1 MAALDDFRT
10 DVRTWLAANCPPGAR
25 GAIDMMEGP
34 EAKNTDMEVWL
45 ERCIERGFTAP
56 AWPKQYGG
64 GGMEPLKARVLAQEM
79 ARIRARPPTMG
90 MGLSMIGPTLLEFG
104 TEEQRQRHLPAIV
117 RGELRW
123 CQGYSEPGAGS
134 DLAALRTRAEDKGDH
149 FVINGQKIW
158 TSGAQWADWMFA
170 LVRTDPDVPKHEGI
184 SFVLLDMHQAG
195 VKVRPIRLISGSSPF
210 CETFFTDAIAKKEDL
225 VGRLNQGWTVG
236 KRLLQ
241 YERSGQGGLA
251 GGPRRTAG
259 GSEMTDLAKQYVG
272 VDNGRIS
279 DPAVR
284 DTVLRHEIQSKS
296 LALTLQRT
304 AEENRSGKTMGE
316 ATSIFKLISATLG
329 RDGAE
334 LRRTLMGTQ
343 GIGWDG
349 DSFEAA
355 QLQAMRAWL
364 STRAFT
370 IFGGTNEIQLNI
382 IAKRVLA
389 LPD

>member
-1 MAALDDFRT
+1 M
-10 DVRTWLAANCPPGAR
+10 
-25 GAIDMMEGP
+25 
-34 EAKNTDMEVWL
+34 
-45 ERCIERGFTAP
+45 
-56 AWPKQYGG
+56 
-64 GGMEPLKARVLAQEM
+64 
-79 ARIRARPPTMG
+79 
-90 MGLSMIGPTLLEFG
+90 
-104 TEEQRQRHLPAIV
+104 
-117 RGELRW
+117 
-123 CQGYSEPGAGS
+123 
-134 DLAALRTRAEDKGDH
+134 
-149 FVINGQKIW
+149 
-158 TSGAQWADWMFA
+158 
-170 LVRTDPDVPKHEGI
+170 
-184 SFVLLDMHQAG
+184 
-195 VKVRPIRLISGSSPF
+195 
-210 CETFFTDAIAKKEDL
+210 
-225 VGRLNQGWTVG
+225 
-236 KRLLQ
+236 
-241 YERSGQGGLA
+241 
-251 GGPRRTAG
+251 
-259 GSEMTDLAKQYVG
+259 
-272 VDNGRIS
+272 
-279 DPAVR
+279 R

>member
-1 MAALDDFRT
+1 MAALDDFRS
-10 DVRTWLAANCPPGAR
+10 DVRAWLDTNCPPGAR
-25 GAIDMMEGP
+25 GAFDMMEGP
-34 EAKNTDMEVWL
+34 GERNKDMELWL
-45 ERCIERGFTAP
+45 ERCVARGFTAP
-56 AWPKQYGG
+56 GWPKEYGG
-64 GGMEPLKARVLAQEM
+64 GGLEPQQARTLAQEM

-104 TEEQRQRHLPAIV
+104 TQEQRQRHLPPIV

-134 DLAALRTRAEDKGDH
+134 DLASLRTRAEDKGDH

-170 LVRTDPDVPKHEGI
+170 LVRTDPEVPKHEGI
-184 SFVLLDMHQAG
+184 SFLLLDMHQPG
-195 VKVRPIRLISGSSPF
+195 VRVQPIRLISGNSPF
-210 CETFFTDAIAKKEDL
+210 CETFFTDALARKDDL
-225 VGRLNQGWTVG
+225 VGKLNQGWTVG

-241 YERSGQGGLA
+241 YERSGQGSLG
-251 GGPRRTAG
+251 GGPRRATG
-259 GSEMTDLAKQYVG
+259 GSELTDLAKRYIG
-272 VDNGRIS
+272 VDNDRIG
-279 DPAVR
+279 DAAVR
-284 DTVLRHEIQSKS
+284 DTVLRHEIQAKA
-296 LALTLQRT
+296 LALTLQRS

-316 ATSIFKLISATLG
+316 TTSIFKLISATLT

-343 GIGWDG
+343 GIGWEG
-349 DSFEAA
+349 DNFAA
-355 QLQAMRAWL
+355 DEQQAVRAWL

-370 IFGGTNEIQLNI
+370 IFGGTNEVQLNI

>member
-10 DVRTWLAANCPPGAR
+10 DVRGWLDTNCPPGAR
-25 GAIDMMEGP
+25 GAFDMMEGP
-34 EAKNTDMEVWL
+34 GERNKDMETWL
-45 ERCIERGFTAP
+45 ARCIERGFTAP
-56 AWPKQYGG
+56 TWPKQYGG
-64 GGMEPLKARVLAQEM
+64 GGMAPLEARVLAQEM
-79 ARIRARPPTMG
+79 AQIRARPPTMG

-104 TEEQRQRHLPAIV
+104 SEEQRLRHLPAIV

-123 CQGYSEPGAGS
+123 CQGYSEPSAGS

-149 FVINGQKIW
+149 FLINGQKIW

-170 LVRTDPDVPKHEGI
+170 LVRTDPDAPKHEGI

-195 VKVRPIRLISGSSPF
+195 VKVRPIRLISGNSPF

-225 VGRLNQGWTVG
+225 IGRLNQGWTVG

-251 GGPRRTAG
+251 GGPRRTTG
-259 GSEMTDLAKQYVG
+259 GSEITDLAKQYVG
-272 VDNGRIS
+272 VANGRIG

-284 DTVLRHEIQSKS
+284 ETVLRHEIQSKS

-316 ATSIFKLISATLG
+316 ATSIFKLISATLA

-334 LRRTLMGTQ
+334 LRHTLMGTQ
-343 GIGWDG
+343 GVGWEG
-349 DSFEAA
+349 DSFKAEE
-355 QLQAMRAWL
+355 LQAMRAWL